1 MIVNTMTQPLLL
13 ASSSPFRKELLEK
26 LCLPFDS
33 ASPDINETPLFN
45 ESPEQYVKRLAE
57 EKSKALASEYSEHI
71 IIGSDQ
77 CAVINGKIIG
87 KPHTHENAIEQLK
100 NASGSCVTF
109 YTGLALF
116 NAQTNSIQSSV
127 ECFKVHFRD
136 LTDQEIDRYLKIETP
151 YKCAGSFKSEG
162 LGISLFE
169 KLEGD
174 DPNTLIGLPLIRL
187 LEMLRAEKIS
197 PLI

>member
-1 MIVNTMTQPLLL
+1 MIVNSMTQPLLL
-13 ASSSPFRKELLEK
+13 ASSSPFRKALLEK
-26 LCLPFDS
+26 LHLPFKS
-33 ASPDINETPLFN
+33 ASPDIDETPQANET
-45 ESPEQYVKRLAE
+45 PEQYVKRLAE
-57 EKSKALASEYSEHI
+57 EKSKALAADYPDHI

-87 KPHTHENAIEQLK
+87 KPHTHEKAIEQLQE
-100 NASGSCVTF
+100 ASGNCTTF

-116 NAQTNSIQSSV
+116 NAETGNIQSSV
-127 ECFKVHFRD
+127 ELFNVYFRD
-136 LTDQEIDRYLKIETP
+136 LSDQEIDQYLRIETP

-162 LGISLFE
+162 LGISLFK

-187 LEMLRAEKIS
+187 LEMLRAEKTS
-197 PLI
+197 PLT